1 MFKPLRN
8 TVVCSLFLAVLLL
21 PGFAFSGTVAAYR
34 FVGPGDSPSA
44 PPGVF
49 IYDQGEKLRVDIKVQ
64 PWNAS
69 LLFDR
74 STKVLT
80 VLDNVL
86 HTYDDYGSAKR
97 MMIRSS
103 LGVALRVND
112 MRLKDGNEADQ
123 KLRDQ
128 LARAIHIVF
137 NSKFQ
142 KTASDRK
149 INQWTVDLYDG
160 KKGYVQLSAAAMSKD
175 KAMPNAQDWETWKE
189 FMQIL
194 LETGRGGLEYFGAE
208 ESNLDAWPGFQG
220 FPVSMTWREG
230 TKVVY
235 RLQATSIE
243 TKTLKSD
250 LFVPPATYKEQS
262 MLDLLKGQ

>member
-1 MFKPLRN
+1 MFETLRN
-8 TVVCSLFLAVLLL
+8 IVVSSLCLAALLL
-21 PGFAFSGTVAAYR
+21 PGFALSGTVAAYR

-112 MRLKDGNEADQ
+112 MRLKDGNEADK

-128 LARAIHIVF
+128 LARAIHVVF

-142 KTASDRK
+142 KTASDCK

-175 KAMPNAQDWETWKE
+175 RAMPNAQDWETWKE

-243 TKTLKSD
+243 TKTLKND
-250 LFVPPATYKEQS
+250 LFAPPATYKEQS